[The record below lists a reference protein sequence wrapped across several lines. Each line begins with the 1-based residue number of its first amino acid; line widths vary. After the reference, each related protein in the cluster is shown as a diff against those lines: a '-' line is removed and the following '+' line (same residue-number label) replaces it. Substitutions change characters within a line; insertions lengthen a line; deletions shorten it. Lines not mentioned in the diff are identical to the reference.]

1 MKNKTLLVM
10 LGCIIS
16 TQSFAIGVNGNIAAG
31 KEKATTVCAA
41 CHGQDGNKT
50 LDNTYP
56 KLAGQYSD
64 YLLKTLKEYKSGKR
78 SNAIMAGQA
87 NQGLSNKS
95 YVNYFTKKDR
105 LACLFFRTFEYYL
118 GMYGAEPVS

>member
-87 NQGLSNKS
+87 QGLSEADMANLAS
-95 YVNYFTKKDR
+95 YYAS
-105 LACLFFRTFEYYL
+105 LPSEL
-118 GMYGAEPVS
+118 GIVK

>member
-1 MKNKTLLVM
+1 MNNKFLLVM
-10 LGCIIS
+10 LGCFLS
-16 TQSFAIGVNGNIAAG
+16 SQAFAIGVNGNIAVG
-31 KEKATTVCAA
+31 KEKASTVCTA

-87 NQGLSNKS
+87 QSLTEADMANLAS
-95 YVNYFTKKDR
+95 YYESLPSQLGITK
-105 LACLFFRTFEYYL
+105 
-118 GMYGAEPVS
+118 